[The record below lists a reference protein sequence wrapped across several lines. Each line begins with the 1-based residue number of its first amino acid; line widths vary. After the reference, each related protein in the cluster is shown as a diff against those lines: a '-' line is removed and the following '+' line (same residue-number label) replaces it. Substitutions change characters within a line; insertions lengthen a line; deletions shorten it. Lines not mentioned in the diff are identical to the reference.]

1 MITLV
6 NDELWSKFIIFVI
19 IGLGIYFTFKLKFV
33 QFAKL
38 GEMIRLITKGGKK
51 DKEGLSPFQA
61 FCISAAAR
69 IGVGNLAGVA
79 LAISIGGPGAIF
91 WMWMVALV
99 GAATSFVECT
109 LAQIYKTKDGQGG
122 FRGGPAYY
130 MEKGLNSRKLGVW
143 FSILI
148 TITYGLI
155 FNSVQANTVSLAFK
169 NTFNLDRTVVGLGL
183 VVLVGIII
191 FGGVKSIARVSEII
205 VPPMAIVYILVAAYV
220 VIINIGIMPD
230 VLALIVK
237 SAFGLESA
245 VGGAIGAA
253 MKSGIQRGLFATEAG
268 MGSTPNAAATA
279 DVSHPVKQ
287 GMMQALGVFIDT
299 FLICTSTAFIV
310 LCSDVYLTPGLEGII
325 ITQEALSSHVGSW
338 AGTFLAVIIF
348 LFAFSSLLGNYYYG
362 ETNITFVKNSKVV
375 VNIYRLCA
383 LAMILFGS
391 LAQLQTV
398 WNLADLFMGLMVIT
412 NLFVIFFLGKCAFAA
427 LKDYMQQKKEGKDP
441 VFYAENIPGLK
452 NTECWGKEQQ

>member
-1 MITLV
+1 MLR
-6 NDELWSKFIIFVI
+6 II
-19 IGLGIYFTFKLKFV
+19 
-33 QFAKL
+33 A
-38 GEMIRLITKGGKK
+38 KGGKK
-51 DKEGLSPFQA
+51 DKAGLSPFQA

-91 WMWMVALV
+91 WMWIIALV

-109 LAQIYKTKDGQGG
+109 LAQIYKIKDGRGG

-130 MEKGLNSRKLGVW
+130 MEKGLNSRKTGIW

-155 FNSVQANTVSLAFK
+155 FNSVQANTVTLAFN
-169 NTFNLDRTVVGLGL
+169 NTFHLDRTIVGIGL
-183 VVLVGIII
+183 AILVGIII
-191 FGGVKSIARVSEII
+191 FGGVKSIARVSELI
-205 VPPMAIVYILVAAYV
+205 VPPMAIVYIIVAAYV
-220 VIINIGIMPD
+220 VITNISIMPD
-230 VLALIVK
+230 VLMLIVK

-245 VGGAIGAA
+245 IGGGIGVA

-287 GMMQALGVFIDT
+287 GLMQALGVFIDT
-299 FLICTSTAFIV
+299 FLICTATAFIV
-310 LCSDVYLTPGLEGII
+310 LCSDVYLIPGLEGIV

-362 ETNITFVKNSKVV
+362 ETNISFVKNSKKLI
-375 VNIYRLCA
+375 NIYRVCA

-391 LAQLQTV
+391 VAQLQTV
-398 WNLADLFMGLMVIT
+398 WNLADIFMGLMVIT
-412 NLFVIFFLGKCAFAA
+412 NLIVIFLLSKFAFAA
-427 LKDYMQQKKEGKDP
+427 LNDYIKQKREGKDP
-441 VFYAENIPGLK
+441 VFYAENISGLK
-452 NTECWGKEQQ
+452 NTECWEKGK